1 MPRRTSSR
9 VQTKK
14 QKEEE
19 EHKQVDEPFK
29 ESEDIVEKQK
39 RDLDNSEREHRARQ
53 RELKRYRSCS
63 VPFNTTSV
71 TSNISITQP

>member
-19 EHKQVDEPFK
+19 DLKQVDEPFK

-39 RDLDNSEREHRARQ
+39 RDLENSEREHRARQ
-53 RELKRYRSCS
+53 RELKRYVNFSKTCRDNAEN
-63 VPFNTTSV
+63 PL
-71 TSNISITQP
+71 QY